1 MSVLV
6 TGGKG
11 FIGSHLV
18 NFLKA
23 RGFWVRSID
32 IKKDAFLT
40 TTENEF
46 VLGDLTDS
54 KIALSAT
61 KDIDFVYNLAA
72 NMGGIGFIT
81 KVKAEVMRDN
91 VRINANILEACI
103 VNNVKRLFFSSSA
116 CVYPQALQLAPEVE
130 PLREADAFPA
140 YPDSAYGWE
149 KLFTE
154 LLMEAYH
161 EDYGLDI
168 RIARFHNI
176 YGPFGTYKGGREK
189 APAALCRKIAEA
201 PEHGTITIWG
211 DGKQTR
217 SFLYIDDALE
227 AIYKLM
233 GSNYIKPLNIGSDEL
248 ISVDDLADLII
259 AISGKRL
266 GKHYDTSK
274 PQGVRGRNADLH
286 LIEKTLGWKPKTSYR
301 KGLEETY
308 RWVETMVKKQHN
320 EGPS

>member
-1 MSVLV
+1 MKVLV

-18 NFLKA
+18 NYLKA
-23 RGFWVRSID
+23 RDFWVRSID
-32 IKKDAFLT
+32 LGKDAYLK
-40 TTENEF
+40 TEEDE
-46 VLGDLTDS
+46 LLSGDLTEPQ
-54 KIALSAT
+54 AAFSAT
-61 KDIDFVYNLAA
+61 KDMDFVYNLAA

-81 KVKAEVMRDN
+81 KVKADVMRDN
-91 VRINANILEACI
+91 VRINTNILEACLK
-103 VNNVKRLFFSSSA
+103 NNVKRLFFSSSA
-116 CVYPQALQLAPEVE
+116 CVYPQALQLDSKVIPLKE
-130 PLREADAFPA
+130 PDVFPA

-154 LLMEAYH
+154 LLMQAYR
-161 EDYGLDI
+161 EDYDLDI

-201 PEHGTITIWG
+201 QDGGAITIWG

-227 AIYKLM
+227 AIQKLM
-233 GSNYIKPLNIGSDEL
+233 ESSHTDALNIGSDKL
-248 ISVDDLADLII
+248 ISIDKLADLII
-259 AISGKRL
+259 QISGKRL
-266 GKHYDTSK
+266 TKKHDLPR

-286 LIEKTLGWKPKTSYR
+286 LIEKTLGWRPRTSYAE
-301 KGLEETY
+301 GLAETY
-308 RWVETMVKKQHN
+308 RWVEMMVKQ
-320 EGPS
+320 E